1 MKGGGGRAAGT
12 GTAPASK
19 CTVRTLRSCHLP
31 QITTRP
37 SLGNH
42 LSGPRPAPGPQEIWP
57 DLRPPTYNVRPKV
70 AAPPAPVH
78 RRGRLPA
85 GLTGPWQTARG
96 QPRKVPEPAPRC
108 PRAPRRGGAAPG
120 APRRSS
126 RPQSREPSPEAQEP
140 RAPAG
145 NHSNRQGPRSGGPCH
160 CPAPRV
166 PR

>member
-57 DLRPPTYNVRPKV
+57 DLRPPTYKQRSPEGCSPARARAQARPPPGRADRPLANGPRATSEGPGAG
-70 AAPPAPVH
+70 AALSSRSEA
-78 RRGRLPA
+78 RRGS
-85 GLTGPWQTARG
+85 ARG
-96 QPRKVPEPAPRC
+96 SPPELTSPEPRAQPRGP
-108 PRAPRRGGAAPG
+108 GAPG
-120 APRRSS
+120 AS
-126 RPQSREPSPEAQEP
+126 R
-140 RAPAG
+140 
-145 NHSNRQGPRSGGPCH
+145 
-160 CPAPRV
+160 
-166 PR
+166 